1 MLAWATIH
9 QQTLSVQSRAN
20 FWKSLQTLTVTR
32 IVIALVLMVFLS
44 FDGKAWL
51 GAGSVILDYVFTFYL
66 TLAVVFALLAI
77 YVRRRFLLQLMTQ
90 AGCDIVFIA
99 LLYLSAGGAR
109 SGLAMLYLFPLAG
122 AAILAPLSLALL
134 CAALVTLFLLA
145 ESVYQTLMLHNVMAL
160 MPAGLSGAAMFAA
173 VLLVSRLASR
183 LIGQEELA
191 VQRGLSLDVLH
202 AINRLVIAD
211 IDDGIVVV
219 GRDGQILTVNPAAGQ
234 MLGLAS
240 EAGIRLPAAAAAALP
255 PERLYCDWLAGAGPG
270 TGSGTGPGITLSGV
284 PALQPIAQAY
294 AHWLAAPGDHERSV
308 VFVTIRPSFAGLAGD
323 TGAQGAQRSVR
334 REPVVH
340 LKARFAAVDTGTLDA
355 QRSVI
360 FLQDVTAIEN
370 QAQQLK
376 LAAMGRLTASIAH
389 EVRNPLAAISHATSL
404 LGDDLNSAVHVRLLK
419 IVGDNVGRVN
429 RMVEDILQLSR
440 KVHAQHEPVNLGY
453 FLFELKAEFEQTH
466 ALADDVI
473 LLEPVGDAT
482 VHFDALHLREIVLN
496 LLANAVR
503 YASGAPGS
511 MRLSVLIDA
520 LGRCELHVQ
529 DDGPAIALDVLSH
542 LFEPFYTTSNKGA
555 GLGLYLARELC
566 LNNGAMLDY
575 EYRRFGELDSGR
587 FVVAFAARRQAPI
600 T

>member
-1 MLAWATIH
+1 MLAWTTIH
-9 QQTLSVQSRAN
+9 QQTLSVQPRAN

-44 FDGKAWL
+44 FDGKTL
-51 GAGSVILDYVFTFYL
+51 IGADIVVQGHVFTVYL
-66 TLAVVFALLAI
+66 TLAVAFALLAI

-90 AGCDIVFIA
+90 AGSDIVFIA

-109 SGLAMLYLFPLAG
+109 SGLAILYLFPLAG

-145 ESVYQTLMLHNVMAL
+145 ESVHQTLMLHNAMAL
-160 MPAGLSGAAMFAA
+160 MPAGLYGAAMFAA

-183 LIGQEELA
+183 LIAQEELA
-191 VQRGLSLDVLH
+191 VQRGLALDVLQ

-240 EAGIRLPAAAAAALP
+240 EPGIGMPATAAAATLQ
-255 PERLYCDWLAGAGPG
+255 PERIYSDWLAGI
-270 TGSGTGPGITLSGV
+270 GPGITLSGV
-284 PALQPIAQAY
+284 PALQPVAQAY
-294 AHWLAAPGDHERSV
+294 TDWLEAPDDRERSA
-308 VFVTIRPSFAGLAGD
+308 VFVTVRPSFAGLAGD
-323 TGAQGAQRSVR
+323 AGAQGTQRSVR
-334 REPVVH
+334 RESVMH
-340 LKARFAAVDTGTLDA
+340 LKARFAAVDTGAPDA

-404 LGDDLNSAVHVRLLK
+404 LADDLNSAVHVRLLK

-440 KVHAQHEPVNLGY
+440 KVHAQHEPVNLGI
-453 FLFELKAEFEQTH
+453 FLSELKAEFEQTH

-473 LLEPVGDAT
+473 LLEPVGDTT

-511 MRLSVLIDA
+511 MHLSVLIDA

-529 DDGPAIALDVLSH
+529 DDGPAIAPDVRSH

-575 EYRRFGELDSGR
+575 EYRCFGDVGSGR
-587 FVVAFAARRQAPI
+587 FVITFAVRRPAPA